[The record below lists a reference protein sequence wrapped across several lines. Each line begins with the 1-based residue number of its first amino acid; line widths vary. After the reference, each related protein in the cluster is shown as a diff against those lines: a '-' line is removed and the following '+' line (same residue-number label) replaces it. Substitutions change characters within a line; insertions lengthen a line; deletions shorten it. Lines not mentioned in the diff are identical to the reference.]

1 MIEVCGVSKHYGD
14 TTAVDNLSF
23 TVPAGQVTGFL
34 GPNGSGKSTTMR
46 MILGLDRPDTG
57 FVRVDNK
64 RYVDQQLPLTRV
76 GSLLEA
82 RSVHPGRSAINHL
95 RFLATS
101 NGIPKSRVTEVLE
114 LVGLESVAKKRA
126 GSFSLGMGQRL
137 GIASALL
144 GDPPILLLDE
154 PVNGLDPEG
163 IIWVRTLL
171 RDLAAE
177 GRAVLVSSHLMAE
190 MALTADQ
197 LVVVG
202 RGRLIAETTVTDFV
216 SSAGGERVL
225 VRAAEIGPL
234 EQALADL
241 KPHRHENDGLLIAG
255 TPPAVIGERA
265 LAAQIPLTELSPQA
279 PSLEEAFMS
288 LTSSEVV
295 FHGRQLDESDSP
307 SSSSPTLPSPTTPA
321 PVGSDPEKASL
332 TKPTRQRTSA
342 LIDLRNGIRAEW
354 RKFVSLRSTIWALL
368 LTFGIVVAF
377 GGIGAYGTTLR
388 WESFSAIRK
397 AAFDPTA
404 QALGGLFFGQLVLGA
419 LGVLVL
425 SGEYSSGSIRATIS
439 ALPRRGR
446 VLVSKIVVLASSS
459 LIVSLATMFAA
470 FFFTQWMLRS
480 IDVQDTLASPNT
492 LRAIV
497 GAALFLVAV
506 ALLGLGLAAILR
518 HTAGAISTLFG
529 LLLVLPL
536 LVNFL
541 PEEWQ
546 AEINPFLPVIAGL
559 RIVQTV
565 PVVPGFDAWVS
576 LLLMFG
582 YATIALVIG
591 SVLLRRRDV

>member
-14 TTAVDNLSF
+14 TTAVDDLSF

-255 TPPAVIGERA
+255 TSPAVIGQRA

-321 PVGSDPEKASL
+321 PVGSDPEKSSIA
-332 TKPTRQRTSA
+332 KPTRQRTSA
-342 LIDLRNGIRAEW
+342 LIDLQNGIRAEW

-446 VLVSKIVVLASSS
+446 VLISKIVVLASSS
-459 LIVSLATMFAA
+459 LIVSLATMFTA

-565 PVVPGFDAWVS
+565 PVVPGFDAWIS

-582 YATIALVIG
+582 YATVALVIG
-591 SVLLRRRDV
+591 ALLLRRRDV